1 MRKLVLALIIAAPL
15 MAAGCNT
22 VAGFG
27 KDLSKVGDTVKDAA
41 EKAKN

>member
-1 MRKLVLALIIAAPL
+1 MRKLILALIIAAPL

-27 KDLSKVGDTVKDAA
+27 KDVSKVGDKVEDAA
-41 EKAKN
+41 DKAKN